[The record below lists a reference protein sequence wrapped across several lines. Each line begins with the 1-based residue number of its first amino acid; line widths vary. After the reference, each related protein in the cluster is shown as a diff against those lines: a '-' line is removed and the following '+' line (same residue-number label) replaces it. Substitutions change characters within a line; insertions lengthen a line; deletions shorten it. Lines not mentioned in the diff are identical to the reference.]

1 MNNQIWFLIFILIL
15 LFAWGGC
22 QSQQTIEKRK
32 IAFMERVY
40 KASDYEAQHKT
51 DSAFYILQQAVL
63 EFPDL
68 PEAQAYAL
76 LEQARLYQ
84 KVCDFQESEKVLTEA
99 LQLDTNGKY
108 SYYIHNLL
116 GNTFQEQYLY
126 KEALAHFDEALQ
138 ATQDTLLHAI
148 TLNNK
153 GVMLLEQ
160 ERFQEAIK
168 VLEPLVAQSWLPTQQ
183 IFEAKFKDNLG
194 YAHWKNGNTFQ
205 AKNLLE
211 EAAQLRDS
219 LTNDYERIASL
230 MHLARLY
237 EAETPELSNQKAI
250 EAYETATRV
259 ASADDRLEALD
270 LLIRNGKGDNIQ
282 QHYEK
287 YVHIKDSL
295 ERSRQTAKHQFA
307 KIKYDAERHQVEAQ
321 RQRTLKLLMLLALG
335 LFTVGAVW
343 VYVFIQKKNKLKM
356 LLQQQQVSY
365 DTETRIAKKL
375 HDELASEVFQTL
387 SFMQT
392 QPLEPHRE
400 RLVDALDVLYDK
412 TRNLSK
418 EYNTI
423 QTGEQ
428 FEDEFKEMMATYQT
442 PEVSLIFRNE
452 VTDWH
457 RVPTGVQVVWYRVVQ
472 EWLIN
477 MKKHSHATLILLNFT
492 ETKNQWKL
500 GYTDN
505 GVGFD
510 IKKSKGGLQN
520 VENRIFSVNGQLTF
534 ESEPGKGVKATLE
547 IPKR

>member
-1 MNNQIWFLIFILIL
+1 MNNQISCLIPILVS
-15 LFAWGGC
+15 LFALGGC
-22 QSQQTIEKRK
+22 QTEQTTEKRK
-32 IAFMERVY
+32 SAFMESIY
-40 KASDYEAQHKT
+40 KASDFEAQHKT

-68 PEAQAYAL
+68 PQAQAYAL

-84 KVCDFQESEKVLTEA
+84 KVCNFQESEKVLTEA
-99 LQLDTNGKY
+99 LQLDTKGKY

-138 ATQDTLLHAI
+138 ATQDTLLQAI

-153 GVMLLEQ
+153 GVVLIEQ
-160 ERFQEAIK
+160 ERFQEAIE
-168 VLEPLVAQSWLPTQQ
+168 VLEPLLAQPWLYSQQ
-183 IFEAKFKDNLG
+183 VYEAKFKDNLG
-194 YAHWKNGNTFQ
+194 YAHWKNGNTVQ
-205 AKNLLE
+205 SKNLLE

-219 LTNDYERIASL
+219 IGDDYERIASL
-230 MHLARLY
+230 MHLARWY
-237 EAETPELSNQKAI
+237 EAETPELSNQKAL

-270 LLIRNGKGDNIQ
+270 LLIRNGEGENTQ
-282 QHYEK
+282 RHYEK
-287 YVHIKDSL
+287 YIQVKDSL

-307 KIKYDAERHQVEAQ
+307 KIKYDAQRHQAEAQ
-321 RQRTLKLLMLLALG
+321 RQRTLKLFILIAFG
-335 LFTVGAVW
+335 LFIIGAVS
-343 VYVFIQKKNKLKM
+343 VYAFIQKKNKLKM
-356 LLQQQQVSY
+356 ELQQQQVSY

-375 HDELASEVFQTL
+375 HDELANEVYQTL
-387 SFMQT
+387 SFVQT

-400 RLVDALDVLYDK
+400 RLVDALDILYDK

-418 EYNTI
+418 EHSTI
-423 QTGEQ
+423 RTGAD
-428 FEDEFKEMMATYQT
+428 FEAEFKEMITAYQT
-442 PEVSLIFRNE
+442 PEVSLLFRNE
-452 VTDWH
+452 VTEWH
-457 RVPTGVQVVWYRVVQ
+457 RVPAGVQVVWYRVVQ

-492 ETKNQWKL
+492 ETKNEWKL

-510 IKKSKGGLQN
+510 IKKNRGGLQN
-520 VENRIFSVNGQLTF
+520 VENRIFSVNGRLTF
-534 ESEPGKGVKATLE
+534 ESEPGKGVKAALE